1 MNQQWLTILMSK
13 GIELEQTL
21 RQQLKTAQTEVKAQ
35 LAERGLRLDAN
46 DIAAFLEEV
55 SPKASH
61 AALSYAMDLVR
72 PFSVGMGLRVS
83 HLGDTQIE
91 MVIPARTRNMTET
104 RHLHEAALT
113 TAAIEAAK
121 LLWLRHAPL
130 GNFEISVSRIE
141 GQFFKQQG
149 EDCRL
154 RMELPEAVREVVL
167 AELRHHMES
176 KADAVLNI
184 FDENE
189 QAVAEIHLTLKMKHT
204 PTLSTS
210 DKDSADT

>member
-13 GIELEQTL
+13 GIELEQNL
-21 RQQLKTAQTEVKAQ
+21 RQQLKLAQDGVKSQ
-35 LAERGLRLDAN
+35 LEERGLRLNAN

-83 HLGDTQIE
+83 HLADNQIE
-91 MVIPARTRNMTET
+91 MVIPARTRNMTED

-121 LLWLRHAPL
+121 LLWMRHAPL
-130 GNFEISVSRIE
+130 GNFEISVGRIE
-141 GQFFKQQG
+141 GHFFRQQN

-167 AELRHHMES
+167 SELRHRLVS
-176 KADAVLNI
+176 KVEAVLNI

-189 QAVAEIHLTLKMKHT
+189 QAVAEIHLTLNLKHT
-204 PTLSTS
+204 PALSAQG
-210 DKDSADT
+210 KAAAGK